1 MVADKIAH
9 FTVLQTLDQGGR
21 SEVYLAEDPLTKRKV
36 AIKMMGPRILSDA
49 AAVRR
54 FQKEA
59 ALAVDL
65 QHPVIVGVFES
76 GTHQGRPYVV
86 MEYVEGQTLTH
97 LLATRGAF
105 KIPDVLR
112 IGAALGDALRYAH
125 LRGLVHREITGSSVM
140 LTADGEVKLLE
151 LGLSPGEGKKTVPSS
166 APPEQAAHFSPEVA
180 GGGVAGPAS
189 DIWSLGVLLY
199 ECLTGRLPFRSEST
213 PTVLQKILTE
223 APARPATLRSG
234 TPPELERMIL
244 RCLEKEP
251 ARRYESAADLVVEL
265 CAAGAPKPRALA
277 VSIAE
282 ESKPVPVAK
291 PAPPVAAAPPPAVTP
306 PVAAAPPPPPVAPP
320 TVVPPATAPPVVAA
334 TPPAAPAPVRTAAP
348 PRVEPA
354 PTPAAPPARGGLLV
368 PLVLAAVVL
377 VLIVAWLVL
386 RR

>member
-1 MVADKIAH
+1 MNYLRHQPGESPRIRAKPVKPPEETAVVADKIAN
-9 FTVLQTLDQGGR
+9 FTVLSTLDQGGR

-36 AIKMMGPRILSDA
+36 AIKTMGPRILSDA

-59 ALAVDL
+59 ATAVDL

-140 LTADGEVKLLE
+140 LTAEGEVKLLE
-151 LGLSPGEGKKTVPSS
+151 LGLSAGEGKRVVPSS

-180 GGGVAGPAS
+180 SGGAAGPSS
-189 DIWSLGVLLY
+189 DIWSLGVLMY

-213 PTVLQKILTE
+213 PTVLQKILNE

-251 ARRYESAADLVVEL
+251 ERRYPSAADLVVEL

-282 ESKPVPVAK
+282 ESKPVPVVA
-291 PAPPVAAAPPPAVTP
+291 PSVAPPPVAAEAKPSAVKAAR
-306 PVAAAPPPPPVAPP
+306 AAAPPVVKPV
-320 TVVPPATAPPVVAA
+320 PAE
-334 TPPAAPAPVRTAAP
+334 PAAAAP
-348 PRVEPA
+348 
-354 PTPAAPPARGGLLV
+354 GGSRL
-368 PLVLAAVVL
+368 PLILAVITIVVL
-377 VLIVAWLVL
+377 VAAWLLL

>member
-59 ALAVDL
+59 ATAVDL

-97 LLATRGAF
+97 LLATLGAF

-140 LTADGEVKLLE
+140 LTAEGEVKLLE
-151 LGLSPGEGKKTVPSS
+151 LGLSAGDGKKVVPSS

-180 GGGVAGPAS
+180 SGGAAGPAS
-189 DIWSLGVLLY
+189 DIWGLGVLLY
-199 ECLTGRLPFRSEST
+199 ECLTGRLPFRSESA
-213 PTVLQKILTE
+213 PTVLQKILNE

-234 TPPELERMIL
+234 TPPDLERMIL

-251 ARRYESAADLVVEL
+251 ERRYPSAADLVVEL
-265 CAAGAPKPRALA
+265 CAAGAPKPRAMA

-282 ESKPVPVAK
+282 ESKPVPV
-291 PAPPVAAAPPPAVTP
+291 VPPPAAEVKAP
-306 PVAAAPPPPPVAPP
+306 MAAV
-320 TVVPPATAPPVVAA
+320 PPVVAEAKPSAVKPERAA
-334 TPPAAPAPVRTAAP
+334 TPPAVASVP
-348 PRVEPA
+348 VEPA
-354 PTPAAPPARGGLLV
+354 AAAPGGSRL
-368 PLVLAAVVL
+368 PLILAVIAL
-377 VLIVAWLVL
+377 VLIVAAWLVL